1 MSSRRRE
8 ANQSAQGHADAA
20 AATAAEDGGAAGG
33 YPFRDLVRLR
43 HRLLQGDLRAVRRAR
58 REALA
63 HAPQPSALFS
73 FRRLVRHVP
82 AGPPAPAPAPPPP
95 PATISPA
102 TAGTTDL
109 RMLSNSDAYAKMLT
123 EQPL

>member
-82 AGPPAPAPAPPPP
+82 AGPPAPPPLRRPLLRPSAPQL
-95 PATISPA
+95 PAQLTCACFPTA
-102 TAGTTDL
+102 TRT
-109 RMLSNSDAYAKMLT
+109 RRC
-123 EQPL
+123 